1 MRKASALRSMPRN
14 VWILGLASM
23 LTDTS
28 SEMIHCLLPM
38 FLVVSLGA
46 SVTIVGL
53 IEGIAESIASVMKLL
68 SGVLSDYLGRRKI
81 LVVAGYGLSTAVKPL
96 FALAQNPLWIL
107 FARTTDRMGKGVR
120 GAPRDAL
127 VADSVPPESRGA
139 AYGLRQSLDTA
150 GAFLGPLTA
159 FVLMLLSHSNYRF
172 IFWCAVVPAVAA
184 VLLLVVGVEERKGT
198 KKVAVRNPL
207 EWQALRRLGKQ
218 YWILVAAAL
227 IFNLGNSSDAFL
239 LLRTKQL
246 GITDDF
252 IPLSVVVMNF
262 TYTLSAYPLGALS
275 DRIGRFGLL
284 TGGFVLYALVYA
296 GFALANAAWQTWL
309 LFAVY
314 GLYLGMSQ
322 GVLLAMVADKVP
334 EDQRGTAF
342 GFVNLA
348 TGITLLPASLVAGM
362 LWDKVSPA
370 APFLL
375 GAVFA
380 LVAALFLI
388 IGLKLTEPID
398 KTA

>member
-53 IEGIAESIASVMKLL
+53 IEGIAESIASVMKLV

-107 FARTTDRMGKGVR
+107 FARTTDRMGKGIR

-252 IPLSVVVMNF
+252 IPLSVVVMNI

-284 TGGFVLYALVYA
+284 TGGFALYALVYA

-375 GAVFA
+375 GAAFA
-380 LVAALFLI
+380 LLAALFLI
-388 IGLKLTEPID
+388 IGLKLTAPID

>member
-53 IEGIAESIASVMKLL
+53 IEGIAESIASVMKLV

-107 FARTTDRMGKGVR
+107 LARTTDRMGKGIR

-252 IPLSVVVMNF
+252 IPLSVVVMNI

-284 TGGFVLYALVYA
+284 TGGFALYALVYA

-375 GAVFA
+375 GAAFA
-380 LVAALFLI
+380 LLAALFLI
-388 IGLKLTEPID
+388 IGLKLTAPID